1 MRRRP
6 LHLYGIAAVFA
17 VIVVILMLVQHE
29 RAMILSD
36 VRAYVA
42 AEGLYAKAQK
52 RAVIRLH
59 RYVQSRSEAHY
70 QAFVEE
76 LGVSIGDR
84 DARLALLHS
93 PPDLAAA
100 SAGFLRAGNNA
111 DEVDRMG
118 RFFVNFQS
126 VSYVAE
132 AIRLWTE
139 GDGEIAHLQRIG
151 EQVRSAVLRG
161 AEQAVLDQLLE
172 EVVATDTR
180 LTLLEDN
187 FSRSLGDGAR
197 FMVTV
202 TEILMLG
209 LAALLLVS
217 GWGFSV
223 RVVRDVRS
231 ADATVRQSE
240 ARYRALSENIA
251 DGLLITQ
258 NGRFVHANPAALK
271 LSGGVTMEELIGS
284 EFLPLVD
291 PEFRALVAEQH
302 RQRMQGAVVQER
314 YDIKILP
321 REGGAFWAQIANTR
335 IEWHGAPAVLTV
347 VVNIQ
352 GRKDAEAEIRRL
364 NESLES
370 RVKARTAELK
380 TALEEM
386 ESYSYSISH
395 DLRAPPRAV
404 IGFGEILRQEHA
416 REISDEANGLLTR
429 IVGNARA
436 MAKLVDGLLDFAR
449 LGRLSVSSDQL
460 VDMDTLARSVAAE
473 VGAAQIV
480 RFPSALPAARGDAVL
495 LRQVWV
501 NLLSNA
507 LKFSAGVPAPAIDV
521 LGEKSGAELIYSV
534 RDNGCGFDM
543 TYVAKLFGVFQR
555 LHRSDEFPGVGIGLA
570 LVKRIIERHGGRV
583 WAQGQAQTG
592 ATFSF
597 SLPDGA

>member
-1 MRRRP
+1 MLWRP
-6 LHLYGIAAVFA
+6 RHLYGISAFFA
-17 VIVVILMLVQHE
+17 VIVVILMLLQHE
-29 RAMILSD
+29 RAMVLSD

-42 AEGLYAKAQK
+42 GEGLYAKAQK

-59 RYVQSRSEAHY
+59 RYVQSHSEAHY
-70 QAFVEE
+70 QAFIEE
-76 LGVSIGDR
+76 LGVPIGDR
-84 DARLALLHS
+84 DARLALLGS
-93 PPDLAAA
+93 PPDFAAA
-100 SAGFLRAGNNA
+100 SAGFLRGRNHA

-132 AIRLWTE
+132 AIRIWTE
-139 GDGEIAHLQRIG
+139 ADREIAYLLGLG

-161 AEQAVLDQLLE
+161 AGQAALDQLLE
-172 EVVATDTR
+172 EVAATDNR
-180 LTLLEDN
+180 LTVLEDQ
-187 FSRSLGDGAR
+187 FSHSLGDGAR
-197 FMVTV
+197 FMVNV
-202 TEILMLG
+202 TEILMLV

-217 GWGFSV
+217 GWGFSA
-223 RVVRDVRS
+223 RVVRDVAR
-231 ADATVRQSE
+231 ADAAVRQSE
-240 ARYRALSENIA
+240 ERYRALSENIA

-258 NGRFVHANPAALK
+258 NGRFVHINPAALK
-271 LSGGVTMEELIGS
+271 LTGRATMDELIGS

-291 PEFRALVAEQH
+291 PEFRTLVAEQH
-302 RQRMQGAVVQER
+302 RQRMRGEVVPER

-321 REGGAFWAQIANTR
+321 REGSAFWAQIANTR

-352 GRKDAEAEIRRL
+352 ERKDAEAEIRRL

-370 RVKARTAELK
+370 RVQARTAELK
-380 TALEEM
+380 IALEEM

-395 DLRAPPRAV
+395 DLRAPLRAI
-404 IGFGEILRQEHA
+404 IGFSEILKQEHA

-429 IVGNARA
+429 ILGNARA
-436 MAKLVDGLLDFAR
+436 MANLVDGLLDFAR
-449 LGRLSVSSDQL
+449 LGRLPVSSNQL
-460 VDMDTLARSVAAE
+460 VDMEALVRSAAAE

-480 RFPSALPAARGDAVL
+480 RFPSSLPAARGDAVL

-521 LGEKSGAELIYSV
+521 LGEKCGAEIVYTV

-555 LHRSDEFPGVGIGLA
+555 LHRADEFPGVGIGLA
-570 LVKRIIERHGGRV
+570 LVKRIVERHGGRV
-583 WAQGQAQTG
+583 WAESQAQTG
-592 ATFSF
+592 ATFGF
-597 SLPDGA
+597 SLPGDA